1 MQFLLVTFNKKRLI
15 KERSQ
20 NIRTSGTQRV
30 GFVVVNLGGREQLP
44 FVYLFT
50 AVELF
55 ACFGKARAWNAE
67 GWGQRGTT
75 AAQTSLCS
83 RLSFSDVKFENLVA
97 LADSHST
104 PPSIQVQDFI
114 KQFLTS
120 QTVGHRVVVLIL
132 TFLILTSAALLTIRE
147 ELLN

>member
-15 KERSQ
+15 EERSQ

-30 GFVVVNLGGREQLP
+30 GFVVVNLGGSEQLP
-44 FVYLFT
+44 LVYLFT

-67 GWGQRGTT
+67 GWGTT

-97 LADSHST
+97 LADSHSI

-132 TFLILTSAALLTIRE
+132 TFPILTFAALLTIRA